1 MSYLQAVLFSEN
13 VSADDD
19 DIDRLFSQLEQIEP
33 PTSLVDSI
41 LASVTKLGQQKR
53 QGSKDIWVQTYE
65 LITHNED
72 QEPS

>member
-13 VSADDD
+13 VSVDD

-41 LASVTKLGQQKR
+41 LASVSKLEQQKR
-53 QGSKDIWVQTYE
+53 QGSKDIWAQTYG
-65 LITHNED
+65 LIAYNKG